1 MSFDLMSFV
10 FGFVSALA
18 VGGITVVVLAMGAY
32 KNRAK

>member
-1 MSFDLMSFV
+1 MDFDLMSFA

-18 VGGITVVVLAMGAY
+18 VGGITVVVLAWGAY